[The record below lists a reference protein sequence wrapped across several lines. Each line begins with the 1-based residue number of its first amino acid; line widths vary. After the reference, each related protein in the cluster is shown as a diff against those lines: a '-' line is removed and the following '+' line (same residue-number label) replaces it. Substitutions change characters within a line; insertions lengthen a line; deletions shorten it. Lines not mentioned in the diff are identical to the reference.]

1 LDAIC
6 LDFCI
11 ALLDHP
17 LLGSLHDSLVVGFLA
32 ILGVVR
38 DTSTFQTPLNYTPQ
52 LLGFIKIRQMLVLQK
67 AVHLV
72 EAGQAR
78 ESTTPLE
85 EMHQRFM
92 TVNCPSPYKLGH
104 PPTLLREEDCREYY
118 LLRLYP
124 LVGG

>member
-1 LDAIC
+1 MVGTAQAPHSWVECREEGLAQLDAIC

-67 AVHLV
+67 AVHYPRNRHGPVNILLLV
-72 EAGQAR
+72 PGR
-78 ESTTPLE
+78 NL
-85 EMHQRFM
+85 
-92 TVNCPSPYKLGH
+92 K
-104 PPTLLREEDCREYY
+104 
-118 LLRLYP
+118 
-124 LVGG
+124 